1 MDVGFIGLGNMGNPM
16 ARNLIRAGHQLV
28 VHDLRES
35 AGANLVELGARWA
48 DNPKAVA
55 EQCRVVFTS
64 LPGPP
69 EVERVVLGPDGVMAG
84 AQRGSVLFD
93 LSSNAPPVIRRI
105 AAQAA
110 DHGVIVLDAPVS
122 GGVSGAEKGTLAVMV
137 GGEREAFEAHR
148 ELLGAIG
155 ANVFHLGP
163 VGNGSIVKLMNNL
176 IALSIGPLLDEAVVV
191 GAKAGIPPA
200 TLFEVMSVSSA
211 GPLVR
216 GLPRLFRRNFEDAS
230 FALALARKDVGL
242 AVGAGRDL
250 GVPMPVAAAVEQ
262 VYEWAKG
269 NGLGDKNSL
278 ATLLLYERAAGV
290 EIHAESVQPAAG

>member
-28 VHDLRES
+28 VYDVREN
-35 AGANLVELGARWA
+35 AAANLIELGARWA
-48 DNPKAVA
+48 ASPKAVA
-55 EQCRVVFTS
+55 EQCRVVFAS

-69 EVERVVLGPDGVMAG
+69 EVERVVLGPDGVLAG
-84 AQRGSVLFD
+84 AARGSVLFD

-110 DHGVIVLDAPVS
+110 DHGVTVLDAPVS
-122 GGVSGAEKGTLAVMV
+122 GGVGGAEKATLAVMV
-137 GGEREAFEAHR
+137 GGERAAFEAHR
-148 ELLGAIG
+148 ELLSAIG
-155 ANVFHLGP
+155 ANVFHLGA
-163 VGNGSIVKLMNNL
+163 VGSGSVVKLMNNL

-278 ATLLLYERAAGV
+278 ATLLLYEQAAGI
-290 EIHAESVQPAAG
+290 EIHADDVRAASD

>member
-16 ARNLIRAGHQLV
+16 ARNLVRAGHQLV
-28 VHDLRES
+28 VYDLRER
-35 AGANLVELGARWA
+35 AAANLIELGARWA
-48 DNPKAVA
+48 DSPKAVA

-69 EVERVVLGPDGVMAG
+69 EVERVVLGPDGVLAG
-84 AQRGSVLFD
+84 AAHGSVLFD
-93 LSSNAPPVIRRI
+93 LSSNAPAVIRRI

-110 DHGVIVLDAPVS
+110 DHGVAVLDAPVS
-122 GGVSGAEKGTLAVMV
+122 GGVGGAEKATLAVMV
-137 GGEREAFEAHR
+137 GGEREAFETHR

-163 VGNGSIVKLMNNL
+163 VGNGSVVKLMNNL

-278 ATLLLYERAAGV
+278 ATLLLYEQAAGV
-290 EIHAESVQPAAG
+290 EIHAESEQPASD

>member
-28 VHDLRES
+28 VHDLREN
-35 AGANLVELGARWA
+35 AAANLIELGARWA
-48 DNPKAVA
+48 DSPKAVA

-69 EVERVVLGPDGVMAG
+69 EVERVVLGPDGVLAG

-110 DHGVIVLDAPVS
+110 DHGVTVLDAPVS

-216 GLPRLFRRNFEDAS
+216 GLPRLFRRAFDDAN

-242 AVGAGRDL
+242 AVAAGRDL

-269 NGLGDKNSL
+269 NGLGGKNSL
-278 ATLLLYERAAGV
+278 ATLLLYEQAAGV
-290 EIHAESVQPAAG
+290 EIHAEDVQPATG

>member
-16 ARNLIRAGHQLV
+16 ARNLIRAGHRLV
-28 VHDLRES
+28 IHDLRES
-35 AGANLVELGARWA
+35 AGANLLELGARWA
-48 DNPKAVA
+48 ASPKAVA
-55 EQCRVVFTS
+55 EQCRVIFTS

-69 EVERVVLGPDGVMAG
+69 EVERVVLGPEGILEG
-84 AQRGSVLFD
+84 AAPGSVLFD
-93 LSSNAPPVIRRI
+93 LSSNAPPAIRRI

-110 DHGVIVLDAPVS
+110 DHGVTVLDAPVS
-122 GGVSGAEKGTLAVMV
+122 GGVGGAERATLAVMV
-137 GGEREAFEAHR
+137 GGERAAFEEHR

-163 VGNGSIVKLMNNL
+163 VGSGSIVKLMNNL

-216 GLPRLFRRNFEDAS
+216 GLPRLFRRTFDEAT
-230 FALALARKDVGL
+230 FALSLARKDVGL
-242 AVGAGRDL
+242 AVAAGRDL

-269 NGLGDKNSL
+269 DGLGDKNSL
-278 ATLLLYERAAGV
+278 ATLLLYERAAGL
-290 EIHAESVQPAAG
+290 EIHAEDVQSASD

>member
-28 VHDLRES
+28 VYDLRED
-35 AGANLVELGARWA
+35 AAANLIELGARWA
-48 DNPKAVA
+48 ASPRAVA
-55 EQCRVVFTS
+55 EQCRVAFTS

-69 EVERVVLGPDGVMAG
+69 EVERVLLGPDGVLAG
-84 AQRGSVLFD
+84 AARGSVVFD
-93 LSSNAPPVIRRI
+93 LSSNAPAVIRRI

-110 DHGVIVLDAPVS
+110 DQGVIVLDSPVS

-137 GGEREAFEAHR
+137 GGERAAFDEYR

-163 VGNGSIVKLMNNL
+163 VGNGSVVKLMNNL

-216 GLPRLFRRNFEDAS
+216 GLPRLFRRTFEDAS

-290 EIHAESVQPAAG
+290 EIHADDVPPA

>member
-16 ARNLIRAGHQLV
+16 ARNLIRAGHQLIV
-28 VHDLRES
+28 YDLREH
-35 AGANLVELGARWA
+35 AAANLIELGARWA
-48 DNPKAVA
+48 DSPKAVA

-69 EVERVVLGPDGVMAG
+69 EVERVVLGPDGVLAG
-84 AQRGSVLFD
+84 AASGSVLFD

-110 DHGVIVLDAPVS
+110 DRGVTVLDAPVS
-122 GGVSGAEKGTLAVMV
+122 GGVSGAEKATLAVMV
-137 GGEREAFEAHR
+137 GGERAAFEAHR

-191 GAKAGIPPA
+191 GAKAGIPPT

-278 ATLLLYERAAGV
+278 ATLLLYEQAA
-290 EIHAESVQPAAG
+290 

>member
-1 MDVGFIGLGNMGNPM
+1 MDVGFIGLGNMGNPI

-35 AGANLVELGARWA
+35 AGANLIELGARWA
-48 DNPKAVA
+48 ESPKAVA
-55 EQCRVVFTS
+55 EQCRVIFTS

-69 EVERVVLGPDGVMAG
+69 EVERVVLGPDGVLAG
-84 AQRGSVLFD
+84 AAHGSVLFD

-110 DHGVIVLDAPVS
+110 DHGVTVLDAPVS
-122 GGVSGAEKGTLAVMV
+122 GGVSGAEKATLAVMV
-137 GGEREAFEAHR
+137 GGERTAFEAHR

-242 AVGAGRDL
+242 AVAAGRDL

-290 EIHAESVQPAAG
+290 EIHAESVQPASD

>member
-28 VHDLRES
+28 VHDLRED
-35 AGANLVELGARWA
+35 AAANLVELGARWA
-48 DNPKAVA
+48 ASPKAVA
-55 EQCRVVFTS
+55 AQCRVVFTS

-69 EVERVVLGPDGVMAG
+69 EVERVVLGPDGVLAG
-84 AQRGSVLFD
+84 AARGSVLFD

-110 DHGVIVLDAPVS
+110 DHGVTVLDAPVS
-122 GGVSGAEKGTLAVMV
+122 GGVGGAEKGSLAVMV
-137 GGEREAFEAHR
+137 GGERAAFEEHR
-148 ELLGAIG
+148 ALLDAIG

-163 VGNGSIVKLMNNL
+163 VGNGSVVKLMNNL
-176 IALSIGPLLDEAVVV
+176 VALSIGPLLDEAVVV

-216 GLPRLFRRNFEDAS
+216 GLPRLFKRGFDEAS

-262 VYEWAKG
+262 VYEWARG
-269 NGLGDKNSL
+269 NGLGDKSSL

-290 EIHAESVQPAAG
+290 EIHADDVRPAGD